1 MKFSVIQLLAT
12 ATALS
17 YGSPLAAVDDVPEG
31 YELVPAK
38 WTGEVVPGEG
48 PVTLEGDSGQSL
60 MAQILSINP
69 DYIQDKENM
78 SSPAAVAA
86 RQIGGC
92 GGRAISKNIQ
102 CGVPYQTVHG
112 SDISS
117 GLVYLSNLEG
127 CLTLG
132 GNSCFRYSCSYN
144 SGIFVCND
152 VSSDPPKAPY
162 YIELARHCHP
172 FTVHVELSKRLYA
185 NIYCLRRITPTSKR
199 PTLNPSKNPG
209 RIP

>member
-1 MKFSVIQLLAT
+1 MKVSVVQLLAT

-17 YGSPLAAVDDVPEG
+17 YGSPLAAVDGVPEG

-38 WTGEVVPGEG
+38 WTGEIVPGEG

-69 DYIQDKENM
+69 NYIQDKENTT
-78 SSPAAVAA
+78 AHAGVAA

-152 VSSDPPKAPY
+152 NNGDIQAPY
-162 YIELARHCHP
+162 QLISDIGGDMFGQCASFNDGAD
-172 FTVHVELSKRLYA
+172 FTAQAFTDENWNVLLQRSL
-185 NIYCLRRITPTSKR
+185 C
-199 PTLNPSKNPG
+199 
-209 RIP
+209 